1 MASIFADFHEAQ
13 RIGAGQL
20 LASCLAPIDTPGN
33 QRRLDSFAQLS
44 NYQTI
49 QADIRYHVIQD
60 KSIAVKLPKVEANA
74 WVEIFVA
81 LWNTVKELLAVEDSL
96 PDSSWSK
103 TFDLYKDV
111 CNLLIRGYSNHG
123 FQAWTIPCLYV
134 TGKYLRIFAMK
145 ADAEAKS
152 KDSNGFGDGFSDDV
166 IGNFGKNEKLE
177 QAAWVINRMFTT
189 CLSDRAELHESR
201 KWGIYS
207 TTNLLFKTYFK
218 LNSIGLCKN
227 VLRAIAASEA
237 EIPPLKL
244 FPRSH
249 RVTFKYYRG
258 VIAFLD
264 ENYAEAESHLTEA
277 LDLCHRDATRNREQI
292 LTYLIPAH
300 LVTTHTL
307 PTPSLLSS
315 YPTLDTLLS
324 PLCRAVR
331 SGSLSGFD
339 EALAAA
345 EHELVRRRIY
355 LTLERGR
362 DICLRNL
369 VRKVFLV
376 GGFEPAKEEGGE
388 PTRRTRIQ
396 ISEFEAAF
404 RIGGARGPEGELMDA
419 DEVECLLAGL
429 IYKNLMKGYIA
440 RERSTVVLSKAGA
453 FPGTGV

>member
-13 RIGAGQL
+13 RIGAGQV

-33 QRRLDSFAQLS
+33 QRRLESFAQLS
-44 NYQTI
+44 NYHTI
-49 QADIRYHVIQD
+49 NADVRYHVLQD
-60 KSIAVKLPKVEANA
+60 KSIAVKLPKAEGNA

-81 LWNTVKELLAVEDSL
+81 LWMSVKELLAVEDNL
-96 PDSSWSK
+96 ADTSWSK
-103 TFDLYKDV
+103 TFDAYKEV

-123 FQAWTIPCLYV
+123 FQAWTVPCLYT
-134 TGKYLRIFAMK
+134 TGKYLRIFAMR

-152 KDSNGFGDGFSDDV
+152 RDTNGFGDGFSDDV

-177 QAAWVINRMFTT
+177 QAAWVINRMFTI
-189 CLSDRAELHESR
+189 CLSDRADLHESR

-218 LNSIGLCKN
+218 LNSVGLCKN

-237 EIPPLKL
+237 EIPSLDR

-264 ENYAEAESHLTEA
+264 ENYTEAESHLTEA
-277 LDLCHRDATRNREQI
+277 LELCHKDATRNQEQI

-300 LVTTHTL
+300 LLTTHTL
-307 PTPSLLSS
+307 PTPALLSS
-315 YPTLDTLLS
+315 YPSLQTLLS
-324 PLCRAVR
+324 SLCKAIR
-331 SGSLSGFD
+331 SGSLSAFD
-339 EALAAA
+339 HALAEA

-369 VRKVFLV
+369 VRKVFLA
-376 GGFEPAKEEGGE
+376 GGFEPAKEDDGV

-396 ISEFEAAF
+396 ISEFEVAF
-404 RIGGARGPEGELMDA
+404 RIGGVRGPEGEFMDA

>member
-13 RIGAGQL
+13 QIGAGRL

-33 QRRLDSFAQLS
+33 QRRLESFAQLS
-44 NYQTI
+44 NYQAIT
-49 QADIRYHVIQD
+49 ADVRYHVLQD
-60 KSIAVKLPKVEANA
+60 KSIAVKLPKAEGNA

-81 LWNTVKELLAVEDSL
+81 LWTTTKEILAVEDGL
-96 PDSSWSK
+96 ADTSWSK
-103 TFDLYKDV
+103 VFDAYKEV

-123 FQAWTIPCLYV
+123 FQAWTVPCLY
-134 TGKYLRIFAMK
+134 TAGKYLRIFAMR
-145 ADAEAKS
+145 ADAGVKN

-166 IGNFGKNEKLE
+166 IGNFRKNEKLE
-177 QAAWVINRMFTT
+177 QAAWVINRMFTI

-201 KWGIYS
+201 KWGVYS

-218 LNSIGLCKN
+218 LNSIALCKN
-227 VLRAIAASEA
+227 VLRALAASEA
-237 EIPPLKL
+237 EIPPLHL
-244 FPRSH
+244 FPKSH

-264 ENYAEAESHLTEA
+264 ENYAEAETHLTEA

-292 LTYLIPAH
+292 LTYLVPAH
-300 LVTTHTL
+300 LLTTYTL
-307 PTPSLLSS
+307 PTPALLSS
-315 YPTLDTLLS
+315 YPNLQKLLS
-324 PLCRAVR
+324 PLCKAIR

-339 EALAAA
+339 QALATA
-345 EHELVRRRIY
+345 EPDLIHRRIY

-369 VRKVFLV
+369 VRKVFLA
-376 GGFEPAKEEGGE
+376 GGFEPAKEDGGE
-388 PTRRTRIQ
+388 STRRTRIP